1 MHALLLAAA
10 LTLAASPAMI
20 GDLNDAPRDAGTA
33 SSLRDRRHNQAL
45 EWDPWIAAVGARA
58 FFEAAAAD
66 GQVRLWVSDG
76 TPSGT
81 APLAAIDAQLPFVAG
96 ERLFFQVRP
105 DGRHNGIWQSDGSA
119 AGTAVVEFPKVPDT
133 TPDPLGVVGSRL
145 LFANSYGGAGRE
157 PWITDGS
164 AAGTMQLAD
173 INPLAGSSP
182 DDAVS
187 LPGRAVF
194 TANSELG
201 RELWAT
207 DGTAGGTALVADLT
221 PGPGSTFQ
229 LGGAQL
235 LRVGDAVLFPARG
248 ALWRSD
254 GTTAGTASLTPLP
267 AARLAAAMVAGGRLV
282 FQPAVTPPVLW
293 ASDGTAA
300 GSEPIAAGIRL
311 SRAIG
316 AVGRLSLFLAVDG
329 DGEALWASDGTATG
343 TRRLRALRSDPT
355 RAFTAAC
362 LAAECL
368 FAADDGAHGVEA
380 WRSDGSAAGTALV
393 ADLLPGAAGSHA
405 YGFAIA
411 GARAVFLADDGTHGI
426 ELWQSDGTAARRLAD
441 LAPGATSSALGLR
454 DEVRPLLVTATHVL
468 LGADDGVHGREP
480 WAMAI
485 AAPGDCGADG
495 VVSVDELVRIV
506 GIALGLEPL
515 TRCAAADANGDG
527 AVSIDEI
534 TTAIAAAL

>member
-10 LTLAASPAMI
+10 LTAAAPTLL
-20 GDLNDAPRDAGTA
+20 GDLNDAPRDGGTA

-45 EWDPWIAAVGARA
+45 EWDPWLAAVGARA

-105 DGRHNGIWQSDGSA
+105 DGRHNGIWQSDGTA

-133 TPDPLGVVGSRL
+133 TPDPLGVVGARL

-164 AAGTMQLAD
+164 AAGTAQLAD

-182 DDAVS
+182 DDAVT
-187 LPGRAVF
+187 LPGLAVF
-194 TANSELG
+194 TANSQLG

-207 DGTAGGTALVADLT
+207 DGTSEGTALVADLT

-235 LRVGDAVLFPARG
+235 FRVGDALLFPARD

-254 GTTAGTASLTPLP
+254 GTAAGTASLAPLP
-267 AARLAAAMVAGGRLV
+267 ATRLAAAMVAGGRLV
-282 FQPAVTPPVLW
+282 FQPAVTPPALW

-300 GSEPIAAGIRL
+300 GSQPIAAGLRL

-316 AVGRLSLFLAVDG
+316 AVGGLSLFFAIDG

-362 LAAECL
+362 LAEVCL
-368 FAADDGAHGVEA
+368 FAADDGVHGIEP
-380 WRSDGSAAGTALV
+380 WRSDGHAAGTAPV
-393 ADLLPGAAGSHA
+393 ADLLPGVAGSHA
-405 YGFAIA
+405 YGFAAA
-411 GARAVFLADDGTHGI
+411 GRRAVFLADDGAHGI
-426 ELWQSDGTAARRLAD
+426 EIWQSDGSAARRLAD
-441 LAPGATSSALGLR
+441 LAPGAASSALGLR
-454 DEVRPLLVTATHVL
+454 DEARPLLVTATHVL
-468 LGADDGVHGREP
+468 LGADDGIHGREP
-480 WAMAI
+480 WALPI

-495 VVSVDELVRIV
+495 VVSVDELVRTV
-506 GIALGLEPL
+506 AIALGLEPV
-515 TRCAAADANGDG
+515 TGCAAADVDGDG
-527 AVSIDEI
+527 AVSIAEI

>member
-10 LTLAASPAMI
+10 LTLAASPVPL
-20 GDLNDAPRDAGTA
+20 GDLNDAPRDGGTA

-58 FFEAAAAD
+58 FFEAVAAD
-66 GQVRLWVSDG
+66 GQVRLWVTDG
-76 TPSGT
+76 TPAGT
-81 APLAAIDAQLPFVAG
+81 APLAAVDAQAPFVAG

-105 DGRHNGIWQSDGSA
+105 DGRHNGIWRSDGTA

-133 TPDPLGVVGSRL
+133 TPDPLGVVGTRL

-164 AAGTMQLAD
+164 PAGTMQLAD
-173 INPLAGSSP
+173 INPLSGSSP
-182 DDAVS
+182 DDAVV
-187 LPGRAVF
+187 LPGVTVF
-194 TANSELG
+194 TANSALG

-207 DGTAGGTALVADLT
+207 DGSPAGTALVADLT
-221 PGPGSTFQ
+221 PGAGSTFQ

-235 LRVGDAVLFPARG
+235 FRVGDALLFPANG

-254 GTTAGTASLTPLP
+254 GSAAGTASLAPLP
-267 AARLAAAMVAGGRLV
+267 AARLAAAMVAAGRLV
-282 FQPAVTPPVLW
+282 FQPAVAPPALW

-300 GSEPIAAGIRL
+300 GTAPIAAGVRL
-311 SRAIG
+311 SRPIG
-316 AVGRLSLFLAVDG
+316 GVGGLSLFLAIDG
-329 DGEALWASDGTATG
+329 EGEALWASDGTAAG
-343 TRRLRALRSDPT
+343 TRRLRALRSDPA

-362 LAAECL
+362 LAEDCL
-368 FAADDGAHGVEA
+368 FAADDGVHGVEP
-380 WRSDGSAAGTALV
+380 WRSDGRAEGTALV
-393 ADLLPGAAGSHA
+393 ADLMPGAAGSHA

-411 GARAVFLADDGTHGI
+411 GARAVFLAGDGAHGI

-441 LAPGATSSALGLR
+441 LAPGAASSALGLR

-468 LGADDGVHGREP
+468 VGADDGIHGREP
-480 WAMAI
+480 WALPI

-495 VVSVDELVRIV
+495 VVSVDELVRAV
-506 GIALGLEPL
+506 GIALGLEPVAG
-515 TRCAAADANGDG
+515 CAAADANRDG